1 MGRMK
6 LYLLS
11 QDVNDDY
18 DTYDSCVVAAENEE
32 EAKMMH
38 PAGENRNIHSV
49 FTWCNM
55 PDAVRCKYIGEA
67 AENIEKGVI
76 CASFNAA

>member
-1 MGRMK
+1 MK

-38 PAGENRNIHSV
+38 PESEGGVICCVSV
-49 FTWCNM
+49 WCNM
-55 PDAVRCKYIGEA
+55 PDEVQCKYIGEA
-67 AENIEKGVI
+67 AENMEKGVI